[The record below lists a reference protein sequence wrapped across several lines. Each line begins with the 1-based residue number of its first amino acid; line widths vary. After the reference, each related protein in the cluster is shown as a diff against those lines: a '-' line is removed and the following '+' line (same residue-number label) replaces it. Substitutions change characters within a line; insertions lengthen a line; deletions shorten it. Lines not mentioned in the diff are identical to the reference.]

1 MCIILEI
8 SSSSYYTWL
17 NRSISKREIKTS
29 KLCTLIIKEFEDS
42 NKLYGSPRIT
52 QQLKRKNIE
61 ISRPYVARLMKKIGL
76 RSLIRKKYKLTT
88 DSKHSFKIADNLLKR
103 NFSVDGLSQKWVGDI
118 TYIKTGTGWLYLTT
132 VIDLADRK
140 VVGWSFSSNMT
151 AQDTTVKALT
161 MAIKNRG
168 VLPGLIFHS
177 DRGVQYACD
186 EFKTLLIQ
194 NNITQSMSRKGDC
207 WDNSVAESFFK
218 TLKTEYIYSRKFSNK
233 EIAKLEIFTYIEG
246 FYHSKR
252 LHSALGYKTPNEIEV
267 WYKEKLKLVA

>member
-1 MCIILEI
+1 MCIILEL

-17 NRSISKREIKTS
+17 NRSISRREIETS

-42 NKLYGSPRIT
+42 NKIYGSPRIT
-52 QQLKRKNIE
+52 QQLKRQNIQ
-61 ISRPYVARLMKKIGL
+61 ISRSYVARLMKKIGL
-76 RSLIRKKYKLTT
+76 RSIIRKKYKQTT

-103 NFSVDGLSQKWVGDI
+103 NFTVDGFSQKWVGDI
-118 TYIKTGTGWLYLTT
+118 TSIKTCTGWLYLTT

-140 VVGWSFSSNMT
+140 VIGWSFSSNMT
-151 AQDTTVKALT
+151 AQNTTVKALA
-161 MAIKNRG
+161 MAIKTRG

-186 EFKTLLIQ
+186 EFRTLLIK
-194 NNITQSMSRKGDC
+194 NNIIQSMSKKGDC

-218 TLKTEYIYSRKFSNK
+218 TLKTEYIYHRKFINK

-246 FYHSKR
+246 FYHAKR
-252 LHSALGYKTPNEIEV
+252 THSSLGYKTPNEVEV
-267 WYKEKLKLVA
+267 WYKEKHKLVA